1 MRSISACSIK
11 LPLIEEEDDLGKI
24 IAEEL
29 IVERFDLA
37 DDDILVIAHTIV
49 SKSEGRIRRLKE
61 INPSDIAYE
70 IAEKRKEDPRVIQAV
85 LDETK
90 EILIEQPLFL
100 VEAKCGNI
108 CINAGVDRSNVK
120 EGYLILLPKDPDASA
135 EKIGRRIFELTKR
148 RVGVIISDTNGRPFR
163 IGQVGFSI
171 GIYGIEPIR
180 DWKGKKDI
188 FGKRLEITEEAISD
202 ELAGMSNIL
211 MGEGDWCSPVVVIRG
226 LSVLSDKNGGVKK
239 IYRDEATDYIRR
251 AIKNFY
257 SCKFK

>member
-1 MRSISACSIK
+1 MAREEKVPKKIEAFSIK
-11 LPLIEEEDDLGKI
+11 LPPIEEGDDLGKMI
-24 IAEEL
+24 SKRL
-29 IVERFDLA
+29 DLM
-37 DDDILVIAHTIV
+37 DDDILVIAHTVV

-61 INPSDIAYE
+61 INPGDLAFE
-70 IAEKRKEDPRVIQAV
+70 IAKKKKEDPRFVQAV

-90 EILIEQPLFL
+90 EILIDHPIFL
-100 VEAKCGNI
+100 VEANCRNI
-108 CINAGVDRSNVK
+108 CINAGVDRSNVE
-120 EGYLILLPKDPDASA
+120 EGYLILLPRDPDASA
-135 EKIGRRIFELTKR
+135 ERIRRRIFEMTRK

-188 FGKRLEITEEAISD
+188 FGKKLKITEEAIAD

-211 MGEGDWCSPVVVIRG
+211 MGEGDWLAPVVVIRG
-226 LSVLSDKNGGVKK
+226 LSILSDEKK
-239 IYRDEATDYIRR
+239 GIKRIYRDEGKDYIRM

-257 SCKFK
+257 SQ